1 MNEFEKY
8 IRSQKKAIDT
18 EDFSLEIWDRI
29 EKELPK
35 KRTTKVI
42 SLWLASAAAAIIVSI
57 FILGDFQ
64 KDTTLS
70 PTEYLSK
77 NGINSSKFVTE
88 LNEKT
93 ALIKELEIPVDQK
106 SDFKAILNQLK
117 ILDQEYLEYL
127 KYIEQNGYQES
138 IGERILEYYKT
149 KIMMLDKIQQQIKEI
164 NYYETKYNKQ
174 SETEPLFL

>member
-1 MNEFEKY
+1 MNEFEKH
-8 IRSQKKAIDT
+8 IKSQKEAIDT
-18 EDFSLEIWDRI
+18 EDFSLEIWERI

-35 KRTTKVI
+35 KKQTKVI
-42 SLWLASAAAAIIVSI
+42 PIWLATAAAAV
-57 FILGDFQ
+57 ILFVLLLGNFQ
-64 KDTTLS
+64 KRNTLS

-77 NGINSSKFVTE
+77 NGINSWKFVEE

-93 ALIKELEIPVDQK
+93 ALLKELEIPVDQK
-106 SDFKAILNQLK
+106 SDFETILNQLK

-127 KYIEQNGYQES
+127 EYIEQNGYQES

-174 SETEPLFL
+174 SETEPLFF